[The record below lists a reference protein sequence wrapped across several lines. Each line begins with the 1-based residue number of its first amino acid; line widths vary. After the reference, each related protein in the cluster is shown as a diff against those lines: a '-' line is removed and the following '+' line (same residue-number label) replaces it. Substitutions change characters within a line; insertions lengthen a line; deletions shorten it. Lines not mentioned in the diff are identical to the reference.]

1 MSAER
6 ELLRMEVKGFALDE
20 VSKSPILLLHPTGEE
35 AVMPIWI
42 GPSEASA
49 IALSLSG
56 AEYER
61 PLTHDLLARLL
72 DGLGARHL
80 RTVVTGLEG
89 STFQASML
97 LKERGDYLSV
107 DCRPSDGIAVA
118 LRTGAE
124 IFVERELF
132 ESQKQRLRPREEDE
146 GEEPPD
152 DPDEDA

>member
-1 MSAER
+1 MSVEK

-20 VSKSPILLLHPTGEE
+20 VSKSPILLLHHEDGE

-61 PLTHDLLARLL
+61 PLTHDLLARVL
-72 DGLGARHL
+72 DGLAARHL
-80 RTVVTGLEG
+80 HTVITGLEG
-89 STFQASML
+89 STFQANML
-97 LKERGDYLSV
+97 LKEQGDYLSI

-118 LRTGAE
+118 LRTGAD

-132 ESQKQRLRPREEDE
+132 DSQKQRLRPRGDGEDE
-146 GEEPPD
+146 APD
-152 DPDEDA
+152 DSDEDA